1 MFSLNNRPKI
11 LPCAFSYGGVKLE
24 DRFEDYYTIKVKG
37 RERSVLEFETDQV
50 SIGNKIAAQKISS
63 NTLVIEYLMYYE
75 EIVEVKHIQRKLKQ
89 FLYREEDVPIIF
101 DDDPQII
108 YYGRLSKFE
117 EDDSRIYTNCYM
129 GTFEIYCQNPLKY
142 SMVKQNGNQ
151 IIVNFPIET
160 TPVKI
165 EVCLDRSTSIKIQN
179 KNTNATLKVTNAGI
193 NKGDFLIFDFDQGIL
208 LVNDV
213 DKTAMIDLDSDFE
226 NFYIHRGDILEC
238 DNGNIKV
245 YCREVYL

>member
-108 YYGRLSKFE
+108 IMVDYQNLKKMILAFIPIVIWEHLKF
-117 EDDSRIYTNCYM
+117 T
-129 GTFEIYCQNPLKY
+129 
-142 SMVKQNGNQ
+142 
-151 IIVNFPIET
+151 
-160 TPVKI
+160 VKI
-165 EVCLDRSTSIKIQN
+165 L
-179 KNTNATLKVTNAGI
+179 
-193 NKGDFLIFDFDQGIL
+193 
-208 LVNDV
+208 
-213 DKTAMIDLDSDFE
+213 
-226 NFYIHRGDILEC
+226 
-238 DNGNIKV
+238 
-245 YCREVYL
+245 